1 MESDTQKAP
10 LNMIVMPPRCS
21 LQQKYREDRM
31 DDESVDDA
39 IAACRLLFGQAV
51 LEILAE
57 DKPLTRDA
65 ISENIERM
73 FNGIPSEPVM
83 KLAISLLTKSSD

>member
-1 MESDTQKAP
+1 MDT
-10 LNMIVMPPRCS
+10 
-21 LQQKYREDRM
+21 KYTK
-31 DDESVDDA
+31 DA
-39 IAACRLLFGQAV
+39 IHLWRLLFGQAV
-51 LEILAE
+51 LEILAK

>member
-10 LNMIVMPPRCS
+10 LSMIAMPPRCS
-21 LQQKYREDRM
+21 LQLKYREDRM

-65 ISENIERM
+65 ISENIEKM

>member
-1 MESDTQKAP
+1 MDT
-10 LNMIVMPPRCS
+10 
-21 LQQKYREDRM
+21 KYTK
-31 DDESVDDA
+31 DA
-39 IAACRLLFGQAV
+39 IHLCRLLFGQAV
-51 LEILAE
+51 LEILAK

>member
-1 MESDTQKAP
+1 MDT
-10 LNMIVMPPRCS
+10 
-21 LQQKYREDRM
+21 KYTK
-31 DDESVDDA
+31 DA
-39 IAACRLLFGQAV
+39 IHLCRLLFGQAV

-73 FNGIPSEPVM
+73 FNCIPSEPVM

>member
-1 MESDTQKAP
+1 MDT
-10 LNMIVMPPRCS
+10 
-21 LQQKYREDRM
+21 KYTK
-31 DDESVDDA
+31 DA
-39 IAACRLLFGQAV
+39 IHLCRLLFGQAV
-51 LEILAE
+51 LKILAE

>member
-1 MESDTQKAP
+1 MDT
-10 LNMIVMPPRCS
+10 
-21 LQQKYREDRM
+21 KYTK
-31 DDESVDDA
+31 DA
-39 IAACRLLFGQAV
+39 IHLWRLLFGQAV

>member
-1 MESDTQKAP
+1 MDT
-10 LNMIVMPPRCS
+10 
-21 LQQKYREDRM
+21 KYTK
-31 DDESVDDA
+31 DA
-39 IAACRLLFGQAV
+39 IHLCRQLFGQAV